1 MILDALERA
10 DRYVSLH
17 PEFRRA
23 FEFLGRQ
30 DLSGL
35 SPGRHPVDG
44 DRLFVSI
51 DRTVGKGRQ
60 RAQLEAHRRYIDIQL
75 TLDGGEEIG
84 WRPLGACRHQ
94 AGAFDEA
101 RDIVFYDDRPE
112 TWLVVPPGH
121 FAIFFPADAHAP
133 LAGTGAIHK
142 AIAKI
147 ALAEERLP

>member
-10 DRYVSLH
+10 DQYVTLH
-17 PEFRRA
+17 PEFRQA
-23 FEFLGRQ
+23 FEFLARP
-30 DLSGL
+30 DLTGL
-35 SPGRHPVDG
+35 PPGRHPVDG
-44 DRLFVSI
+44 DRLYVSI
-51 DRTVGKGRQ
+51 DRKVGKGRQ
-60 RAQLEAHRRYIDIQL
+60 GARLEAHRRYIDIQL
-75 TLDGGEEIG
+75 TLDGAEEIG
-84 WRPLGACRHQ
+84 WLPLRACLRP
-94 AGAFDEA
+94 AGGFDES

-147 ALAEERLP
+147 ALAEGGLP